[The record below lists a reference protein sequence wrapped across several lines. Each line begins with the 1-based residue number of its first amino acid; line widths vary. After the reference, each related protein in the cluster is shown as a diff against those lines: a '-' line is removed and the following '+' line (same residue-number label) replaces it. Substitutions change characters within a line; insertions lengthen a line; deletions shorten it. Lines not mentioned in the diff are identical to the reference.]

1 MEIWKDVKDYEGL
14 YKVSNLGK
22 VKRLIGVQCKK
33 ERTLKVIDNGSG
45 YLGVSLCK
53 NSIVTRKYLHRIVAD
68 SFLTN
73 DQEKEEVNHIDGIR
87 SNNKLS
93 NLEWVTRSEN
103 HKHRYDVLGQRGVN
117 YGKTGEK
124 NWRSKKVYKYTLS
137 GDLICHY
144 SAVLEAMRQ
153 TGINEASIRGC
164 IYGRQKSA
172 GGFKWKYEKI

>member
-1 MEIWKDVKDYEGL
+1 MEIWKDVKGYEGI
-14 YKVSNLGK
+14 YKVSNLGN

-33 ERTLKVIDNGSG
+33 ERTLKVVDNGSG

-53 NSIVTRKYLHRIVAD
+53 NSKAIREYVHRIVAI

-73 DQEKEEVNHIDGIR
+73 DKEKEEVNHIDGIR
-87 SNNKLS
+87 TNNKLS

-124 NWRSKKVYKYTLS
+124 NWRSKKVYKL
-137 GDLICHY
+137 DLNNNILQEY
-144 SAVLEAMRQ
+144 PAVMEAMRI

-164 IYGRQKSA
+164 IYGKQETA
-172 GGFKWKYEKI
+172 GGFKWKYK